1 VETRGNQRAKALDR
15 DQRPRERADEQG
27 DLLPELF
34 DRDRE
39 RAATRADVARDP
51 THRTIVGV
59 RVRRVA
65 HTEAAF
71 VVDVAGYQ
79 RAVFVYPF
87 SAADVERELDIVG

>member
-1 VETRGNQRAKALDR
+1 LPASWRWAIGPPAAFASVWRAYGVGVR
-15 DQRPRERADEQG
+15 
-27 DLLPELF
+27 
-34 DRDRE
+34 
-39 RAATRADVARDP
+39 V

-71 VVDVAGYQ
+71 VVDAAGYQ

-87 SAADVERELDIVG
+87 SAADVERELDIAG

>member
-15 DQRPRERADEQG
+15 DQRPRERADEQ
-27 DLLPELF
+27 
-34 DRDRE
+34 
-39 RAATRADVARDP
+39 
-51 THRTIVGV
+51 
-59 RVRRVA
+59 VA

-71 VVDVAGYQ
+71 VVDAAGYQ